1 MSSENLAVRICSIDV
16 VIEEISYKSSILE
29 KEWMDYERSNLMFCT
44 EWW

>member
-16 VIEEISYKSSILE
+16 VIEEISHKSSILE